1 MKHFLFGLLLVGIF
15 SPVSLLHAQTPC
27 GNIIAPADFYYEGSE
42 AEITPIENCANP
54 FERTHPLTT
63 LRIDGVV
70 ATEGTTYE
78 VDADGLETY
87 GFTSDTFYNTDG
99 ATYYRKEG
107 ADYVHVKTE
116 FAEPTHEA
124 IAASITAFFGGTS
137 AREMRY
143 REAYFSA
150 DTYDFF
156 QSSEGELYIDG
167 VTGTYVYEV
176 YEEMENYMQSH
187 VQSPRTPLLPGT
199 YTVIRVDTDEGPTPT
214 LNTDNLFKQ
223 FFATLIPTAH
233 AYYNVETVTF
243 TLSVPEEPTG
253 ASSVLFLPGIQ
264 GSRLYMDSNGMEEQL
279 WEPFGTED
287 YEKLRMTD
295 AALSVNDVYTR
306 DVVDQIYGV
315 GGGVYKTFIEFLR
328 DIDGPLSGPLVETF
342 PYDWR
347 QDVFDIVEKGTR
359 LESGRY
365 AKPTTT
371 VAFLASTSPTEKVTI
386 IAHSNGGLL
395 AKALMLKLAEEGMA
409 GLVDKVIFIATPHI
423 GTPKAVAALLHGY
436 DQEVAFNIP
445 ADARDIRKV
454 LKNMPGAYGLLPS
467 ESYLTTLTEPIIS
480 FDGSTTTKQF
490 RDRYGFTINNMSEYR
505 DFLSGAEGRTEVWD
519 TIALPTKANATML
532 EDSLLK
538 HANALDTWEAPSG
551 VEVFNIV
558 GTGLVTPKAITYQSF
573 DTSVCPVEVPSCL
586 KNYKLEPVVEFTRY
600 GDETVVTKS
609 ATGVGSDAQLYLNLS
624 EENRGVTTNRKHS
637 DITESNTLQHL
648 ISRILHAS
656 TTNNIAYITTTEP
669 TLDTSPLIVEKI
681 HSPARIYIEDMS
693 GNRTGRDSAS
703 ATWKEEIPDTNYFE
717 IGGVKY
723 IIKPK
728 NLNHRVVIVGE
739 GTGVFTHVIDV
750 MSGEAQTTQHAFVES
765 VMPSTRVTFTSTNG
779 SSSVVSVDQNGD
791 GVPEYQLTQDGERI
805 EIKATYNEL
814 KITIRALHV
823 SKLREVLL
831 LGIAAQAEQ
840 FFKKRTDTR
849 NSRFYEKLEEGA
861 LTVLDQSLIQMRKGR
876 FISAEAYQRVKSV
889 IDKLIKQ

>member
-1 MKHFLFGLLLVGIF
+1 
-15 SPVSLLHAQTPC
+15 
-27 GNIIAPADFYYEGSE
+27 
-42 AEITPIENCANP
+42 
-54 FERTHPLTT
+54 
-63 LRIDGVV
+63 
-70 ATEGTTYE
+70 
-78 VDADGLETY
+78 
-87 GFTSDTFYNTDG
+87 
-99 ATYYRKEG
+99 
-107 ADYVHVKTE
+107 
-116 FAEPTHEA
+116 
-124 IAASITAFFGGTS
+124 
-137 AREMRY
+137 
-143 REAYFSA
+143 
-150 DTYDFF
+150 
-156 QSSEGELYIDG
+156 
-167 VTGTYVYEV
+167 
-176 YEEMENYMQSH
+176 
-187 VQSPRTPLLPGT
+187 
-199 YTVIRVDTDEGPTPT
+199 
-214 LNTDNLFKQ
+214 
-223 FFATLIPTAH
+223 
-233 AYYNVETVTF
+233 
-243 TLSVPEEPTG
+243 
-253 ASSVLFLPGIQ
+253 
-264 GSRLYMDSNGMEEQL
+264 
-279 WEPFGTED
+279 
-287 YEKLRMTD
+287 
-295 AALSVNDVYTR
+295 
-306 DVVDQIYGV
+306 
-315 GGGVYKTFIEFLR
+315 
-328 DIDGPLSGPLVETF
+328 
-342 PYDWR
+342 
-347 QDVFDIVEKGTR
+347 
-359 LESGRY
+359 
-365 AKPTTT
+365 
-371 VAFLASTSPTEKVTI
+371 
-386 IAHSNGGLL
+386 
-395 AKALMLKLAEEGMA
+395 
-409 GLVDKVIFIATPHI
+409 
-423 GTPKAVAALLHGY
+423 
-436 DQEVAFNIP
+436 
-445 ADARDIRKV
+445 
-454 LKNMPGAYGLLPS
+454 
-467 ESYLTTLTEPIIS
+467 
-480 FDGSTTTKQF
+480 
-490 RDRYGFTINNMSEYR
+490 MSEYR